1 VADEPEDEVQAEA
14 SSKPHTDRP
23 TVTSE
28 EPSTI
33 PEPSGE
39 TSEGSAND
47 ADDSPRGSY
56 KPRRRSRRARTSHG
70 DGLTE
75 PTR

>member
-1 VADEPEDEVQAEA
+1 VASPEAFTG
-14 SSKPHTDRP
+14 PPTD
-23 TVTSE
+23 TSE

-39 TSEGSAND
+39 TSQGSAND

-56 KPRRRSRRARTSHG
+56 KPRRRSRRARTSQG